1 MYTVHQIFKT
11 SQQFSANGI
20 SLFWFSLI
28 SMLCISKLLSDLI
41 FFAWLYKIIFIATRY
56 WNTIKKIARQVP
68 CFRLLMNRHALMFLG
83 LFGPSLVWNKR
94 DFFFEFLISEYIQC
108 YSVLLFDFS
117 LSESTVFCTLRPLK
131 KNTFFSARTYEKWR
145 MNSDRKF
152 TNGYKVDFALI
163 YWQTK

>member
-94 DFFFEFLISEYIQC
+94 DFFLILDFGIHPVLFSAALWFL
-108 YSVLLFDFS
+108 SVRNYCILHFTS
-117 LSESTVFCTLRPLK
+117 IK

-145 MNSDRKF
+145 INSDRKF

>member
-28 SMLCISKLLSDLI
+28 CKLCISKLLSDLI

-94 DFFFEFLISEYIQC
+94 DFFLNSWFRNTSSVIQC
-108 YSVLLFDFS
+108 YSLISLRQKVL
-117 LSESTVFCTLRPLK
+117 
-131 KNTFFSARTYEKWR
+131 Y
-145 MNSDRKF
+145 
-152 TNGYKVDFALI
+152 FAL
-163 YWQTK
+163 YVH